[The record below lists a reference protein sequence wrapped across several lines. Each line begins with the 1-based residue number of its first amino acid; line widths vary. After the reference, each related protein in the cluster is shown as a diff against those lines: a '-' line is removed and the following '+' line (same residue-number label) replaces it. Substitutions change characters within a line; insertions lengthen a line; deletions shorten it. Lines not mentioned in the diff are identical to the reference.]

1 MPEVAG
7 VDRFRENPS
16 ALFITCVSVDNPT
29 QIMPAIDLIRETLE
43 RVSYYDKHEGEV
55 SRTQFKYS
63 VAVGC
68 EFRAITPE
76 NRQGPTNEDNCVVSC
91 MTVCIDKILAV
102 NFHIYHMI
110 TSARDLASADA
121 TVEGVYTCHLFSNI
135 RKEANLE
142 VLHIDWESFL
152 EPDS

>member
-16 ALFITCVSVDNPT
+16 ALFMTCVSVDNPA
-29 QIMPAIDLIRETLE
+29 QIMPAIDLIRQTLE

-63 VAVGC
+63 VAVDC
-68 EFRAITPE
+68 EFRATTPDDP
-76 NRQGPTNEDNCVVSC
+76 QGPRNDDNHVVSC
-91 MTVCIDKILAV
+91 MTVCIDKIIAV

-110 TSARDLASADA
+110 TSAGDLASANA
-121 TVEGVYTCHLFSNI
+121 VVEGVYICHLFSNI
-135 RKEANLE
+135 RKEANFE
-142 VLHIDWESFL
+142 VLYIDWESFL
-152 EPDS
+152 KPDS